1 MSDTKISEFP
11 EKALSS
17 LDAAGTADFVGGY
30 DVVSNNKT
38 NKKFTFAT
46 LANWLLTKFKLT
58 IAGSSQTVKTAVD
71 TLNSNMKT
79 FPLSAKN
86 RRMMYLNNA
95 DANTLTAEWTLAKGT
110 NFPSYSGVNFW
121 YIHTFAYA
129 LASDDPEVI
138 SEGRQIAYSYQSA
151 NVIFQRSCESGTWTA
166 WTQVPTH
173 AEIEAINSK
182 TLVTF
187 TPETGVRVVENNL
200 VRVGNVVV
208 GNLWLEVTASEKT
221 AKNSTLGS
229 FSQYSLLSFRANANI
244 VDTTKTARG
253 SFKVTSNSNV
263 LVVDN
268 NYALPESGAY
278 NITFCF
284 CTKD

>member
-1 MSDTKISEFP
+1 MAQKISQMTEQTT
-11 EKALSS
+11 SS
-17 LDAAGTADFVGGY
+17 MTEAGTSDFLGGY
-30 DVVSNNKT
+30 TATGGNANR
-38 NKKFTFAT
+38 KFSLSG
-46 LANWLLTKFKLT
+46 LANYFLNKFKMTLG
-58 IAGSSQTVKTAVD
+58 GSSQTVK
-71 TLNSNMKT
+71 
-79 FPLSAKN
+79 SAI
-86 RRMMYLNNA
+86 
-95 DANTLTAEWTLAKGT
+95 DAL
-110 NFPSYSGVNFW
+110 
-121 YIHTFAYA
+121 
-129 LASDDPEVI
+129 
-138 SEGRQIAYSYQSA
+138 
-151 NVIFQRSCESGTWTA
+151 
-166 WTQVPTH
+166 
-173 AEIEAINSK
+173 NSK

-268 NYALPESGAY
+268 NYALPELGAY